1 MRKGVFLKW
10 MVLVPIAL
18 SLLFGCGGKGK
29 DIKKVEPDPERLYKE
44 GLTRFNKR
52 DYSEALKKFEE
63 LKSSYPDSPPF
74 TILAELKVGDCNFQ
88 LKEYPLAIAAYEEF
102 KKIHPTHEEIPYVQF
117 QIAMA
122 YFNQMLSLDRDQTFT
137 KKALSSFDYLIAN
150 YPPSLFTEKAKEK
163 IRVCLKRLADH
174 EFYVG
179 NYYYRYKMFQAAAS
193 RFEGLLVKF
202 PKEPREDE
210 TLYLLGKSY
219 LELEQWEKA
228 DNVFMKIVVEYP
240 KSSRYKEARAILDKG
255 IAEKKASVQKTKTKE
270 SKKKGEITEAEPEGI
285 ALVKFEEEGKQPVSL
300 KGEKRVEPKKEEER
314 VAPPPVTSESAKAVP
329 PKEETKTPIAP
340 VTVEPMQEER
350 IQAIPPS
357 QEAKKVVSPEA
368 SEPLQADRTQ
378 AISPSPEA
386 KKGEPIISIEPMQE
400 DRTKAIPPSQEAKKV
415 VSPEAS
421 EPPQAD
427 RTQAISPSPEAKKGE
442 PIISVE
448 PMKEDRTSVPQTSP
462 PPKTEAKKEAKS
474 EAKKEVKPSEEKR
487 TAAFMGSPTSSKEK
501 EKVKKTVPPEAKEA
515 KLGDKSQPI
524 DITSDKVEAYWK
536 ENLIVFKGNV
546 IARQKDIVIYADSVE
561 AVVVEDGK
569 GIEKVIAGG
578 NVKIQQGLRVANCQ
592 KAVFYNVEQKVVM
605 TGDPKVSEG
614 GNIVSGDEIVFDI
627 EKDRVEVKGGSSG
640 RGKAKI
646 QPGKEIEILK

>member
-1 MRKGVFLKW
+1 MKRVNLLFDSTWKGIFVLTSSALPIIIMKLLRTFNMRKRAFLKW

-18 SLLFGCGGKGK
+18 SLLFGCGGKVK
-29 DIKKVEPDPERLYKE
+29 DVKKVEPDPERLYKE
-44 GLTRFNKR
+44 GLARYNKR

-74 TILAELKVGDCNFQ
+74 TIWAELKVGDCNFQ

-102 KKIHPTHEEIPYVQF
+102 KKIHPSHEEIPYVQF
-117 QIAMA
+117 QIAMS

-163 IRVCLKRLADH
+163 IGVCLKRLADH

-202 PKEPREDE
+202 PKEPGEDE

-219 LELEQWEKA
+219 LELDAWEKA
-228 DNVFMKIVVEYP
+228 DNAFMKIVVEYP

-300 KGEKRVEPKKEEER
+300 KGGKRVEPKKEEER
-314 VAPPPVTSESAKAVP
+314 LAPPAVTSESAKAVP
-329 PKEETKTPIAP
+329 PIEETKKPIAP

-357 QEAKKVVSPEA
+357 QEAKKVVSPGA
-368 SEPLQADRTQ
+368 SEPLQAGRPQ
-378 AISPSPEA
+378 ATSPSPEA
-386 KKGEPIISIEPMQE
+386 E
-400 DRTKAIPPSQEAKKV
+400 KV
-415 VSPEAS
+415 
-421 EPPQAD
+421 
-427 RTQAISPSPEAKKGE
+427 E

-487 TAAFMGSPTSSKEK
+487 TAALMGSSTSSKEK
-501 EKVKKTVPPEAKEA
+501 EKVKKIIPPEGKEA

-536 ENLIVFKGNV
+536 ENLIIFKGNV

-561 AVVVEDGK
+561 AVIIEDGK

-592 KAVFYNVEQKVVM
+592 KAIFYNVEQKVVM
-605 TGDPKVSEG
+605 TGEPKVLEG
-614 GNIVSGDEIVFDI
+614 GNIVSGDEIIFDI
-627 EKDRVEVKGGSSG
+627 EKDRVEVKGGPSG

-646 QPGKEIEILK
+646 QPGKELEILK

>member
-1 MRKGVFLKW
+1 

-29 DIKKVEPDPERLYKE
+29 DIKKVEADPERLYKE

-117 QIAMA
+117 QIAMS

-163 IRVCLKRLADH
+163 IGVCLKRLADH

-179 NYYYRYKMFQAAAS
+179 NYYYRYKMFEAAAS

-202 PKEPREDE
+202 PKEPGEDE

-219 LELEQWEKA
+219 LELDEWEKA
-228 DNVFMKIVVEYP
+228 DTAFMKIVVEYP

-300 KGEKRVEPKKEEER
+300 KGEKRVEPKREEER

-329 PKEETKTPIAP
+329 PKEETKTPIVP

-357 QEAKKVVSPEA
+357 QEAKKVVSPGA
-368 SEPLQADRTQ
+368 SEPLQTDRTQ

-386 KKGEPIISIEPMQE
+386 KKGEP
-400 DRTKAIPPSQEAKKV
+400 V
-415 VSPEAS
+415 
-421 EPPQAD
+421 
-427 RTQAISPSPEAKKGE
+427 
-442 PIISVE
+442 ISVE
-448 PMKEDRTSVPQTSP
+448 PMQEERTSVPQTSP
-462 PPKTEAKKEAKS
+462 PPKTEAKKE
-474 EAKKEVKPSEEKR
+474 VKPSEEKR
-487 TAAFMGSPTSSKEK
+487 TAALMGSPTTSKEK
-501 EKVKKTVPPEAKEA
+501 EKGKKIVPPESKEA
-515 KLGDKSQPI
+515 KLVGDKSQPI

-536 ENLIVFKGNV
+536 ENLIIFKGNV

-561 AVVVEDGK
+561 AVIVDDGK

-605 TGDPKVSEG
+605 TGEPKVSEG

-627 EKDRVEVKGGSSG
+627 EKDRVEVKGGPSG
-640 RGKAKI
+640 RGKATI